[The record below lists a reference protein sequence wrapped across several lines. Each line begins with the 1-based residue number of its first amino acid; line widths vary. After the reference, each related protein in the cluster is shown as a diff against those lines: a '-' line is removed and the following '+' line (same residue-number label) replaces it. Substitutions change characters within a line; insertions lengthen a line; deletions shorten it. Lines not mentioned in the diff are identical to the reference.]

1 MDSTPSAR
9 SPLEQAALQE
19 VAGPQWQVRLY
30 AEAGS
35 TNAVAAADPARH
47 RVVVADHQQAGRGRL
62 DREWVTPP
70 GAALTFSA
78 VFDPVVDTEWWPVL
92 PLVAGYAVARALG
105 SFATLKWP
113 NDVMIGDPST
123 GSGEPRKV
131 CGILVERVHTRPPMV
146 VIGIGINV
154 DQTDDEL
161 PVPTATSLALAG
173 HPVDRTVLFGD
184 VVRHLRL
191 CLGRF
196 AGSPKTFMNQYRGRS
211 ATLDQDVRVA
221 LPGDRVVEGRAAD
234 FDPHGRLVL
243 DTADGTLTLSAGDVM
258 HLRPAE

>member
-1 MDSTPSAR
+1 MDSPRSAR
-9 SPLEQAALQE
+9 SPLDQAALQE

-35 TNAVAAADPARH
+35 TNGLAAADPARH

-78 VFDPVVDTEWWPVL
+78 VFDPVVDTEWWPLL

-105 SFATLKWP
+105 DHATLKWP
-113 NDVMIGDPST
+113 NDVLIGDH
-123 GSGEPRKV
+123 KV

-154 DQTDDEL
+154 DQTADEL

-184 VVRHLRL
+184 VVHSLRAW
-191 CLGRF
+191 LGTF
-196 AGSPKTFMNQYRGRS
+196 AGSPNTFMNQYRGRS
-211 ATLDQDVRVA
+211 ATLDRQVQVA
-221 LPGDRVVEGRAAD
+221 LPGDRTVEGRVVD
-234 FDPHGRLVL
+234 LDQHGRLVL
-243 DTADGTLTLSAGDVM
+243 ETAAGPLALSAGDVV